1 MVFFS
6 PVAFS
11 IAVRNSASVV
21 IPLFSAHAVGTS
33 VNIIVSDN
41 NIAKIRCFITF
52 IFYISFYLIR
62 FRGFK
67 QKNRRF
73 QDMVLP
79 MPESAFALYSVDS
92 VKQRTPL
99 ALSWPILFSEIA
111 GASCAS
117 EPLEGSARSCGTRGN
132 GGGPPLAAGWPGGP
146 RSFASPACAGFAH
159 KFYIKKAADCAF
171 PVNRRFL

>member
-11 IAVRNSASVV
+11 IAVRNSSSVV

-41 NIAKIRCFITF
+41 NIAKIRRFIAFTS
-52 IFYISFYLIR
+52 YISFYLIR
-62 FRGFK
+62 FRRFK
-67 QKNRRF
+67 QKNRRL

-99 ALSWPILFSEIA
+99 ALSWPILFFGNCRSIMRIRTF
-111 GASCAS
+111 
-117 EPLEGSARSCGTRGN
+117 EGSARSYGTRGN
-132 GGGPPLAAGWPGGP
+132 GGCPPLAAGWPGGP
-146 RSFASPACAGFAH
+146 RSFALPACAGFAH
-159 KFYIKKAADCAF
+159 KFYIKKAADCSF

>member
-11 IAVRNSASVV
+11 IAVRNSTSVV

-52 IFYISFYLIR
+52 TSYISFYLIR
-62 FRGFK
+62 FRRFK
-67 QKNRRF
+67 QKNRRL

-79 MPESAFALYSVDS
+79 MPESAFALYSADS

-99 ALSWPILFSEIA
+99 ALSWPILFF
-111 GASCAS
+111 GACRSIMRIRTFGGVSAELWNQGEWRLS
-117 EPLEGSARSCGTRGN
+117 AVGSWLARRA
-132 GGGPPLAAGWPGGP
+132 P
-146 RSFASPACAGFAH
+146 
-159 KFYIKKAADCAF
+159 
-171 PVNRRFL
+171 